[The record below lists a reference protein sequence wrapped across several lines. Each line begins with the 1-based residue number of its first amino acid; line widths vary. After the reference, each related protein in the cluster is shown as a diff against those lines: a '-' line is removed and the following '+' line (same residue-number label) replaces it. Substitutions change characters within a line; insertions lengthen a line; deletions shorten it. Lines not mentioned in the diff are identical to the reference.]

1 MFTRIFDILIAVV
14 GLINLGL
21 ILPWVALLIKMD
33 SRGPVFYRC
42 DRVGKGGR
50 LFGMYKFRTMHESKL
65 SLGHEVSPQGDPRVT
80 DMGRFL
86 RRTKLNELPQF
97 YNLLKGDMTLIGP
110 RPEAPFLAAEYPPEA
125 RAIFAVTPGLI
136 GPNQIVGR
144 NEEEWFP
151 RGVDPHRY
159 YLEEILPQ
167 KVARDLE
174 YLENKTFLGD
184 LKLLTLGV
192 WATVTGAISRR
203 HLADNQSQILLVGID
218 IVCCLLSLTLATL
231 IRFEGLPQHSARQA
245 FFQLLPLAV
254 IFRLPVFYYFG
265 FYQTLVR
272 YFSLAD
278 VRKIFN
284 GVLIGGVVL
293 FFISFLGGIDIRS
306 YGRSIFLIDWLLL
319 TLFLIGYRVLAKA
332 IRTQYFEKKP
342 PNAIPERRAIIW
354 GANDEGIW
362 CHRFL
367 KGELEPTYTVVG
379 FIDPDPQKRHRCI
392 DGLKVLG
399 DYHHLE
405 VLAKLYRIQEVF
417 ITNGDPTLA
426 MTEPLKI
433 ICDQLSLGMK
443 LFVPRSVEAIA
454 SGVNLDA
461 VSSAYS

>member
-1 MFTRIFDILIAVV
+1 MFFRIFDILIAVV
-14 GLINLGL
+14 GLIILGL
-21 ILPWVALLIKMD
+21 ILPWVALSIKMD
-33 SRGPVFYRC
+33 SEGPVFYRC

-50 LFGMYKFRTMHESKL
+50 LFKMYKFRTMYESKL
-65 SLGHEVSPQGDPRVT
+65 PLGHEVSPQGDPRVT

-97 YNLLKGDMTLIGP
+97 YNLLKGDMSLIGP
-110 RPEAPFLAAEYPPEA
+110 RPEAPSLAAEYPQEA

-136 GPNQIVGR
+136 GPNQIIGR

-167 KVARDLE
+167 KVTRDLE

-192 WATVTGAISRR
+192 WATATGAISRR
-203 HLADNQSQILLVGID
+203 HLADNQSQILMVGTD
-218 IVCCLLSLTLATL
+218 VVCCLLSLTLASL
-231 IRFEGLPQHSARQA
+231 VRFEGLPQYACRET
-245 FFQLLPLAV
+245 FFQILVLAV
-254 IFRLPVFYYFG
+254 ISRLPVFYYFG

-278 VRKIFN
+278 VKKIFN
-284 GVLIGGVVL
+284 GVLIGCMAL
-293 FFISFLGGIDIRS
+293 LFISFLSGIDVRS
-306 YGRSIFLIDWLLL
+306 YGRSIYLIDWLLL
-319 TLFLIGYRVLAKA
+319 TFFLIGYRVLAKA

-342 PNAIPERRAIIW
+342 PNAIPARRALIW

-405 VLAKLYRIQEVF
+405 ILTKLYRIQEVF
-417 ITNGDPTLA
+417 ITNGDATLA
-426 MTEPLKI
+426 KSERLKI
-433 ICDQLSLGMK
+433 ICDQLSLALK
-443 LFVPRSVEAIA
+443 RFVPRSVEEIA
-454 SGVNLDA
+454 SAGEH
-461 VSSAYS
+461 